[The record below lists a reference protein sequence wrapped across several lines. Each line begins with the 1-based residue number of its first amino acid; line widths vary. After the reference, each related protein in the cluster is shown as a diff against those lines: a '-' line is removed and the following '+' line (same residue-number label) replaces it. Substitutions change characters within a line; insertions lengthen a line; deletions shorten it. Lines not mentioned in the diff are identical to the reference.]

1 MNRAICVALSIRG
14 GDVMASILEFM
25 GRNMRIAL
33 AGVIV
38 AACVGA
44 AGAIGWMTAPL

>member
-1 MNRAICVALSIRG
+1 
-14 GDVMASILEFM
+14 MANILGFM
-25 GRNMRIAL
+25 GRNVRIAL
-33 AGVIV
+33 AGAIV